1 MTPRKE
7 VLKLPTTS
15 YIMLGLL
22 TFQEMSGYD
31 LKLLADRSVKY
42 FYWSPTKSQIYSEL
56 RRLEAHGLVT
66 MREVIQE
73 RRPDKRIYTITPA
86 GREAMQHWVA
96 QTEVKPDTYKSQ
108 LLLKLFFGSMASI
121 QSLISL
127 LEERQ
132 RELTGFLAWCKEKR
146 QELQGQ
152 IQESPQETAHLFPLS
167 TLDHTIGKTQAD
179 LAWTEVT
186 LQALKQRQQATA

>member
-1 MTPRKE
+1 
-7 VLKLPTTS
+7 
-15 YIMLGLL
+15 
-22 TFQEMSGYD
+22 
-31 LKLLADRSVKY
+31 
-42 FYWSPTKSQIYSEL
+42 
-56 RRLEAHGLVT
+56 
-66 MREVIQE
+66 
-73 RRPDKRIYTITPA
+73 
-86 GREAMQHWVA
+86 MQHWVA

-132 RELTGFLAWCKEKR
+132 RELTELLGWCKEKQ

-152 IQESPQETAHLFPLS
+152 IQESAQETAHLFPLF

-186 LQALKQRQQATA
+186 LQALKQKQQATA